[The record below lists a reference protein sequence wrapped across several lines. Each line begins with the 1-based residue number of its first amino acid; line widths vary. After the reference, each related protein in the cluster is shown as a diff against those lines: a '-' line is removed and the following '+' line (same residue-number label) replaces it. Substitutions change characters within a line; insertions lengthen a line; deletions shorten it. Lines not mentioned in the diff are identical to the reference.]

1 MYQNQRMALGSNYP
15 TGNGD
20 TLFKYDVITQGLV
33 LGVVLHQ

>member
-1 MYQNQRMALGSNYP
+1 MNQNQRMALGSKYP

-20 TLFKYDVITQGLV
+20 TLLKYDVITQGLV